1 MASTTEAEEARLS
14 ALRENIAK
22 KGTNS
27 YYYGHATQRNGPEWD
42 GKEEPRLLAT
52 SSATGEVASSPRLAS
67 VFESYSWGDEK
78 TSIKVYID
86 FEGAADVADDR
97 ITLETTNNSLTFK
110 LSDVKGKD
118 WKLLLEPLL
127 HDVAEA
133 TYKKKSE
140 MFVLTIKKSEEGTWT
155 SITQKK

>member
-1 MASTTEAEEARLS
+1 MESPAETEEARLS

-42 GKEEPRLLAT
+42 GKEEPRLLAV
-52 SSATGEVASSPRLAS
+52 GEVESSPRLAS

-78 TSIKVYID
+78 KSVKVYID
-86 FEGAADVADDR
+86 FEGAADVSDDR
-97 ITLETTNNSLTFK
+97 ITLETTGNSLTFK

-133 TYKKKSE
+133 TYKKKSD
-140 MFVLTIKKSEEGTWT
+140 MFVLTIKKAEEGTWT

>member
-1 MASTTEAEEARLS
+1 MESPAETEEARLS

-42 GKEEPRLLAT
+42 GKEEPRLLAV
-52 SSATGEVASSPRLAS
+52 GEVESSRRLAS

-78 TSIKVYID
+78 KSVKVYID
-86 FEGAADVADDR
+86 FEGAADVSDDR
-97 ITLETTNNSLTFK
+97 ITLETTGNSLTFK

-133 TYKKKSE
+133 TYKKKSD
-140 MFVLTIKKSEEGTWT
+140 MFVLTIKKAEEGTWT